1 MNSNRYVISIAAVVA
16 LGGFLF
22 GFDAAVI
29 SGVISFIK
37 PEFDLTEIQVGWA
50 VSSLTL
56 TSTIAMIFAGPLS
69 DKFGRRK
76 VLVFVGLLYAIS
88 ALGSALAPTY
98 EFLVIARMLGGFAV
112 GAALI
117 TAPLYIAEV
126 SPAESRGKMVS
137 INQLNIVLGFSAAY
151 FANYYLLQLSD
162 SDASWVTNLGIN
174 SETWRWMLGLECLPA
189 IFFFFAMFFV
199 PESPRW
205 LLTNNRTDEAI
216 DTLSKIYGKAKVETV
231 VSDILSNIKEDNT
244 SEKTPLSELFKPAMK
259 LVLTIGIVVGILQQI
274 TGINAI
280 FFYAPTIFEQSG
292 IGQDAS
298 FAQAVLVGL
307 INVAFTILAM
317 YLIDKLG
324 RKPLLLI
331 GTAGIAI
338 SMCLTGYGFHQ
349 ATYTLTT
356 NKVEKL
362 VTDYQKKDKEEGNKE
377 KHFNFDKNTIADMI
391 GVTYDNDVAYKNEL
405 KARMSNVQYSKMESD
420 FIKAAITMN
429 PILILI
435 GILGFVASFAI
446 SLGPVM
452 WVLFSEL
459 FPNSVRGLA
468 ISFVGFINSCVS
480 WLVQQF
486 FPWELA
492 NLGTTVT
499 FLIYAA
505 FGLIGFVFIYRLLPE
520 TKGKTLEEI
529 EKELVK

>member
-1 MNSNRYVISIAAVVA
+1 MNNKYVISIAAVVA

-29 SGVISFIK
+29 SGVISFIR
-37 PEFDLTEIQVGWA
+37 PEFDLTDIQVGWV

-56 TSTIAMIFAGPLS
+56 TSTIAMAIAGPLS
-69 DKFGRRK
+69 DKFGRK
-76 VLVFVGLLYAIS
+76 TVLISVGLLYAIS
-88 ALGSALAPTY
+88 AVGSALAPTY
-98 EFLVIARMLGGFAV
+98 EFLVVARMLGGFAV

-126 SPAESRGKMVS
+126 SPAESRGQMVS

-162 SDASWVTNLGIN
+162 STADWVTNLGIN
-174 SETWRWMLGLECLPA
+174 SETWRWMLGLEALPA
-189 IFFFFAMFFV
+189 IIFFISMFFV

-205 LLTNNRTDEAI
+205 LLGKNRTAEAVK
-216 DTLSKIYGKAKVETV
+216 TLEKINGKEQVEAVT
-231 VSDILSNIKEDNT
+231 SEILKNIQDDNQ

-259 LVLTIGIVVGILQQI
+259 LVITIGIVIGVLQQI
-274 TGINAI
+274 TGINAV
-280 FFYAPTIFEQSG
+280 FFYATSIFEQSG
-292 IGQDAS
+292 VGQDAS
-298 FAQAVLVGL
+298 FAQAILVGL
-307 INVAFTILAM
+307 INVVFTLLAM

-331 GTAGIAI
+331 GTAGIVI
-338 SMCLTGYGFHQ
+338 SMTLTAYGFHQ
-349 ATYTLTT
+349 ATYTLTQE
-356 NKVEKL
+356 KVEIL
-362 VTDYQKKDKEEGNKE
+362 SED
-377 KHFNFDKNTIADMI
+377 FDKTAITDMVGI
-391 GVTYDNDVAYKNEL
+391 TYDNDVTYKNEL
-405 KARMSNVQYSKMESD
+405 KSRMSNVEYGKMEGD
-420 FIKAAITMN
+420 LIQAAITMN

-459 FPNSVRGLA
+459 FPTHIRGLA
-468 ISFVGFINSCVS
+468 ISFVGFINSGVS

-492 NLGTTVT
+492 NLGSALT
-499 FLIYAA
+499 FVIYGLFAL
-505 FGLIGFVFIYRLLPE
+505 FGFLFIYKMLPE

-529 EKELVK
+529 EKELVG

>member
-1 MNSNRYVISIAAVVA
+1 MNNKFIISIAAVVA

-29 SGVISFIK
+29 SGVISFIRPK
-37 PEFDLTEIQVGWA
+37 FDLTDIQVGWV

-56 TSTIAMIFAGPLS
+56 TSTIAMAVAGPLS
-69 DKFGRRK
+69 DKFGRK
-76 VLVFVGLLYAIS
+76 AILISVGILYAIS
-88 ALGSALAPTY
+88 AVGSALAPTY

-117 TAPLYIAEV
+117 TAPLYIAEI
-126 SPAESRGKMVS
+126 SPAESRGRMVS

-162 SDASWVTNLGIN
+162 STESWVTYLGIN
-174 SETWRWMLGLECLPA
+174 SETWRWMLGLEALPA
-189 IFFFFAMFFV
+189 IIFFIAMFFV

-205 LLTNNRTDEAI
+205 LIAQNRQQEATKILTKINGTEKVKAVISEILNNINEE
-216 DTLSKIYGKAKVETV
+216 SKSQKLPIT
-231 VSDILSNIKEDNT
+231 
-244 SEKTPLSELFKPAMK
+244 ELFKPAMK
-259 LVLTIGIVVGILQQI
+259 LVITIGIVVGVLQQI
-274 TGINAI
+274 TGINAV
-280 FFYAPTIFEQSG
+280 FFYATSIFEQSG

-298 FAQAVLVGL
+298 FAQAILVGL
-307 INVAFTILAM
+307 INVVFTLVAM

-331 GTAGIAI
+331 GTAGIII
-338 SMCLTGYGFHQ
+338 SMGLTAFGFHQ

-356 NKVEKL
+356 EKIESL
-362 VTDYQKKDKEEGNKE
+362 PAD
-377 KHFNFDKNTIADMI
+377 FDKSVLTSMTGI
-391 GVTYDNDVAYKNEL
+391 TYQNDVAYKNEL
-405 KARMSNVQYSKMESD
+405 KTRMSNVEYGKMESEL
-420 FIKAAITMN
+420 IQSAISMN
-429 PILILI
+429 PYLVLI

-459 FPNSVRGLA
+459 FPTHIRGLA
-468 ISFVGFINSCVS
+468 ISLVGFINSGVS

-492 NLGTTVT
+492 NFGSALTFVIYGLFALLG
-499 FLIYAA
+499 FI
-505 FGLIGFVFIYRLLPE
+505 FIYKVLPE

-529 EKELVK
+529 ETELVR